1 MNDRNFHSNIWKPV
15 PSQVPTVCQIKPPP
29 PCDMWSTALT
39 GTGSENV
46 IKTGQKDLRLQT
58 ETARTLGIHGPSH
71 TPCSGL
77 NKNYS
82 EIFVPFSLHHINK
95 WMKMWKYG
103 SFLSHPICRCSK
115 FLPEKYMT
123 QIIRHQSVSYQI
135 LILIT
140 ESAYLQNLLAMFKYQ
155 KNNSVSWLCC
165 AHKGVTCSH
174 HHANLATW
182 VPAGHWPPGL
192 ASVGAGSEQRYFS
205 PVFLFL
211 NKTSAWETHCL

>member
-46 IKTGQKDLRLQT
+46 IKTGQKDLRLQA

-174 HHANLATW
+174 HRANLATW
-182 VPAGHWPPGL
+182 VPAVAGPQAWHRW
-192 ASVGAGSEQRYFS
+192 AGSEQRYFS